1 MATTR
6 CWGARVAA
14 CAAVAVGYLALTSP
28 AALAHPLG
36 NFTVNH
42 YSRLELTGDAVRVRY
57 VLDLAE
63 VPSVQETRANDVSSD
78 AYRQQKAAELLQQLD
93 LSIDSRRVQLE
104 PKDVVVTQPLGQGD
118 IHLVRLEAWF
128 ANKDPIAANV
138 QHQAAFRDRSDPAR
152 IGWRE
157 IVVHAGPGATL
168 SDSNV
173 ASQDVSDELRS
184 YPDNLLQN
192 PLDQREAH
200 WSFTLDGRTR
210 PDAVAQGTAP
220 ANRPNDPFAALV
232 TASDLNPSVVVL
244 ALIGAATLGGIHA
257 ASPGHG
263 KSIMAAYIVGTRGTI
278 VQVAVLALAVTMSH
292 TTGVL
297 ILGILTL
304 VASNVIIPERLYPW
318 LTLVSGGLVVVV
330 GGRFLAL
337 SVLRREPEHRHDHE
351 QGHDHDHDHD
361 HRHTYDHHDHGHS
374 HTHVRSDLA
383 PTWRNLFVLGLAGG
397 MVPSASA
404 LVVLLSSLALGRLG
418 FGLVLIVAFGF
429 GMAAVLV
436 TTGILLVHA
445 GRLML
450 RLFPDDEHESPWRRR
465 IGGTVPVI
473 SASVV
478 TLLGGVATFEGL
490 SQLGVLHP

>member
-1 MATTR
+1 MASTR
-6 CWGARVAA
+6 FWGARVAA
-14 CAAVAVGYLALTSP
+14 CAAVAVACLALTSW

-42 YSRLELTGDAVRVRY
+42 YSRLELTGDSIRVRY

-63 VPSVQETRANDVSSD
+63 VPSVQQALAADVTSD
-78 AYRQQKAAELLQQLD
+78 AYKQQKASELLQQID
-93 LSIDSRRVQLE
+93 LSIDGRRVQLE
-104 PKDVVVTQPLGQGD
+104 PTDVVVAQPLGQGD
-118 IHLVRLEAWF
+118 IHLVRVEAWF
-128 ANKDPIAANV
+128 KDKDPIVANV
-138 QHQAAFRDRSDPAR
+138 QHQASFRDRSDPAR

-157 IVVHAGPGATL
+157 IVVHAGPGATI
-168 SDSNV
+168 SDSSV
-173 ASQDVSDELRS
+173 PSQDVSDELRS

-192 PLDQREAH
+192 PLDQRDAR
-200 WSFTLDGRTR
+200 WSFTVDGRSA
-210 PDAVAQGTAP
+210 PDAAP
-220 ANRPNDPFAALV
+220 TSGATANRPNDPFAALV
-232 TASDLNPSVVVL
+232 TASELNPTVVLL

-263 KSIMAAYIVGTRGTI
+263 KSIMAAYIVGTRGTML
-278 VQVAVLALAVTMSH
+278 QVAVLALAVTLSH

-297 ILGILTL
+297 ILGVLTL

-318 LTLVSGGLVVVV
+318 LTLVSGALVVIV

-337 SVLRREPEHRHDHE
+337 AMLRRDPEHH
-351 QGHDHDHDHD
+351 HDHDHEHA
-361 HRHTYDHHDHGHS
+361 HS
-374 HTHVRSDLA
+374 HTHVRDTDLA

-429 GMAAVLV
+429 GMALVLV

-450 RLFPDDEHESPWRRR
+450 RVFPDDEHESPFRRR
-465 IGGTVPVI
+465 IAGAVPLI

-478 TLLGGVATFEGL
+478 TLLGGLATFEGL